1 MRRVGVYYTAFVYLE
16 GLYSM
21 SSSQELVPQCH
32 TTEGQADKKTLPEQL
47 PELLKQSVPQHVA
60 IIMDGNGRWAQAKG
74 KPRVMGHKA
83 GVKAVRRAVATARA
97 LGVKSLTL
105 FAFSSE
111 NWRRPDKE
119 VSLLMELFFTVL
131 QRELKLLDKNGVR
144 LNIIGDISRF
154 SDRLQRQI
162 AAAQAKTAANNEM
175 VLNVA
180 ANYGGRWDIVQA
192 AQTLAKKVECGEMTS
207 SQFTE
212 EAISEHLCMQNQC
225 EVDLM
230 IRTGGDYRISNFV
243 LWQAAYAELVFTDTL
258 WPDFDEQAFHEA
270 IAVFAGRQR
279 RFGLTGSQIEEIR
292 AL

>member
-1 MRRVGVYYTAFVYLE
+1 
-16 GLYSM
+16 M
-21 SSSQELVPQCH
+21 SSTVETDPQSCLGGSDLP
-32 TTEGQADKKTLPEQL
+32 TPATLPGELSSLVKQCL
-47 PELLKQSVPQHVA
+47 PKHVA
-60 IIMDGNGRWAQAKG
+60 IIMDGNGRWAQVQG

-83 GVKAVRRAVATARA
+83 GVKAVRRAVSTASQ
-97 LGVKSLTL
+97 LGIASLTL

-131 QRELKLLDKNGVR
+131 QREIKLLHNNQVK

-154 SDRLQRQI
+154 SARLQKQI
-162 AAAQAKTAANNEM
+162 RVAEEKTADNTGL

-180 ANYGGRWDIVQA
+180 ANYGGRWDILQA
-192 AQTLAKKVECGEMTS
+192 AQKLAQKVESGEMTS

-212 EAISEHLCMQNQC
+212 EALSEHLCMQNQS

-230 IRTGGDYRISNFV
+230 IRTGGDCRISNFV

-270 IAVFAGRQR
+270 IAIFASRQR
-279 RFGLTGSQIEEIR
+279 RFGLTGSQIEEMR

>member
-1 MRRVGVYYTAFVYLE
+1 
-16 GLYSM
+16 M
-21 SSSQELVPQCH
+21 SIDSQSGSEFSPEEIEELV
-32 TTEGQADKKTLPEQL
+32 
-47 PELLKQSVPQHVA
+47 KQSKPKHVA
-60 IIMDGNGRWAQAKG
+60 IIMDGNGRWAQAQG

-83 GVKAVRRAVATARA
+83 GVKTVRRAVSTAREM
-97 LGVKSLTL
+97 GIDSLTL

-131 QRELKLLDKNGVR
+131 QREIKLLHKNGVR

-154 SDRLQRQI
+154 SERLQKQI
-162 AAAQAKTAANNEM
+162 AAAEAKTAGNTDL

-180 ANYGGRWDIVQA
+180 ANYGGRWDIMQA
-192 AQTLAKKVECGEMTS
+192 AQALAKKVETGEMVS

-212 EAISEHLCMQNQC
+212 EALSQHLCMQNQA

-230 IRTGGDYRISNFV
+230 IRTGGDYRISNFI

-258 WPDFDEQAFHEA
+258 WPDFDENAFKQAVA
-270 IAVFAGRQR
+270 TFASRQR
-279 RFGLTGSQIEEIR
+279 RFGLTGCQIESMQSES
-292 AL
+292 